1 MYKKVVSLMAFVLAV
16 NLVQA
21 GFGAD
26 PSLVGWWRLEDG
38 SGTVAKDSSDCGNDG
53 ILMNG
58 PGWVTGKW
66 GGALEFNGVDQWVE
80 APHDETLTVDTEV
93 TVMAWINT
101 ERYKGGATASNTW
114 QGIVSKGNG
123 PRSYSFYTR
132 DGGSLHFSVG
142 PSGGFYG
149 SNSTGTLPLNEWVH
163 VCAMVIDGE
172 HQYYIDGEDAGRA
185 QSGVVLPGASDTSPV
200 YFGRVAA
207 AVSNTAFLGMIDD
220 VRIYNRSLSQEDVL
234 EAMNDNAGGAP
245 LAYGPSPEDGAMVEA
260 TWANLTWYPGDFA
273 VSHDVYFGTH
283 FDDVNEG
290 IDTFVGNTV
299 STFQVVGFP
308 GFPVPDGL
316 QPGTMYYWRVDEV
329 NEADPNS
336 PWKGHVWSF
345 LVPSKTAYHP
355 NPADGQEYIDPE
367 VTLSWMPGTGAVMHT
382 VYLGDNFDEIN
393 SATGGTPQPEAT
405 YNPGILERGKTYYW
419 RVDEFDG
426 VLTHEGDVW
435 SFTTKPDIPIT
446 DTELL
451 CWWSLDEGQG
461 TIVLDRSGHG
471 ADGEVIGDPQWVD
484 GVDGGA
490 LNFDGATEAVTCYF
504 TDETWSAYTLAVWAK
519 SNRLGQV
526 NNSGICATYLTTNG
540 GFQLSYDNFNNYQYH
555 ADVDQIIGPASLG
568 WVHLAVTYDG
578 TIATAY
584 YNGEFV
590 ATFTPGADDLLANK
604 HAIGVNRVED
614 HRFDGSVDDFR
625 VYSRAMS
632 QEEIQEIMRG
642 DPLLAW
648 RPSPADGSNPDID
661 AAIPLTWSPGDGA
674 SQHDVYVDTDKDA
687 VTAADATDTTGVYRG
702 RQSSTTY
709 TPGDV
714 EWGGGPYYWRVDEV
728 NADGTITKGRIWD
741 FTVADFVL
749 VDDFESYTDDD
760 VNGEAIWQ
768 HWIDGFGVPGNGAQV
783 GYLLPPYAEQTVI
796 NNGLQSMPFIY
807 DNTAGAT
814 NSEALMALTAPR
826 DWTRHGLANLSLWFR
841 GYPASVGSFVEA
853 PAGTYTMTAS
863 GADIWGTADEFYFA
877 YKTLTGTGSI
887 IARVNS
893 VENTNGWAKAGV
905 MIRETLEAGSKYAI
919 GCITPENG
927 VAFQGRTA
935 TDGTC
940 FGTSEDGITAPHWV
954 KLERDAS
961 GNFTVSHSTNG
972 TTWQTVADS
981 VPTNISMT
989 SSVYIGLAL
998 TSHDAAQTC
1007 QAVFSN
1013 VTTTGNV
1020 SGPWTHQDIGIT
1032 SNAAEPLYVELANA
1046 NGASGVVAHEDP
1058 AAATVEQWTE
1068 WRIPLQA
1075 FADQGVNL
1083 SDVDSIAL
1091 GAGSKAGT
1099 ATTGGSGTMYFD
1111 DIRLYRP

>member
-1 MYKKVVSLMAFVLAV
+1 MMYKKAVSLVTFVLVVS
-16 NLVQA
+16 LVQA

-26 PSLVGWWRLEDG
+26 TSLVGWWRLEDG
-38 SGTVAKDSSDCGNDG
+38 SGTVAKDSSNYGNDG
-53 ILMNG
+53 TLVNG
-58 PGWVTGKW
+58 PTWVTGKW
-66 GGALEFNGVDQWVE
+66 GGALKFNGVDQWVE
-80 APHDETLTVDTEV
+80 APHNETLTVDTEV

-114 QGIVSKGNG
+114 QGIVSKGNA
-123 PRSYSFYTR
+123 PRSYSFYTK
-132 DGGSLHFSVG
+132 DGGNLHFSVG
-142 PSGGFYG
+142 PSGGYYG
-149 SNSTGTLPLNEWVH
+149 SVSTGTLPLNEWVH

-185 QSGVVLPGASDTSPV
+185 QSGVVLPGSSDTSPV

-207 AVSNTAFLGMIDD
+207 AVANTAYLGMIDD
-220 VRIYNRSLSQEDVL
+220 VRIYRRGLSQEEVL
-234 EAMNDNAGGAP
+234 EAMNDDAGGSP
-245 LAYGPSPEDGAMVEA
+245 LAYGPSPEDGAVVEA
-260 TWANLTWYPGDFA
+260 AWANLSWNPGDFA
-273 VSHDVYFGTH
+273 VSHDIYFGTD

-290 IDTFVGNTV
+290 IDTFVGNTT

-308 GFPVPDGL
+308 GFPAPGGL
-316 QPGTMYYWRVDEV
+316 QPGTAYYWRVDEV

-345 LVPSKTAYHP
+345 FVPSKTAYNP
-355 NPADGQEYIDPE
+355 NPADGQRYVDPE
-367 VTLSWMPGTGAVMHT
+367 ITLSWMPGTGAIMHT
-382 VYLGDNFDEIN
+382 VYFGDNFDEIN
-393 SATGGTPQPEAT
+393 SAAGGNPQPEAT
-405 YNPGILERGKTYYW
+405 YNPGELERGKTYYW

-426 VLTHEGDVW
+426 IVTNKGAVW

-446 DTELL
+446 NPELL

-471 ADGEVIGDPQWVD
+471 ADGTIVGHPQWVD

-490 LNFDGATEAVTCYF
+490 LNFDGAIEAVTYNF
-504 TDETWSAYTLAVWAK
+504 EDETWTAYTLAVWAK
-519 SNRLGQV
+519 SNRLNQV

-555 ADVDQIIGPASLG
+555 ADVDQILGPASLG

-578 TIATAY
+578 AIATAY

-604 HAIGVNRVED
+604 YGLGVNRVED
-614 HRFDGSVDDFR
+614 HRLDGSVDDFR
-625 VYSRAMS
+625 VYSRALS

-661 AAIPLTWSPGDGA
+661 SAIPLSWSPGESA
-674 SQHDVYVDTDKDA
+674 SQHDVYVGTDKDA
-687 VTAADATDTTGVYRG
+687 VTSADATDTTGIYRG
-702 RQSSTTY
+702 RQSARTY

-728 NADGTITKGRIWD
+728 NTDGTVTKGRIWD
-741 FTVADFVL
+741 FTVADFIL

-760 VNGEAIWQ
+760 ANGKAIWQ
-768 HWIDGFGVPGNGAQV
+768 AWLDGYGVADNGSQV
-783 GYLLPPYAEQTVI
+783 GYLLPPYAEKTIV
-796 NNGLQSMPFIY
+796 NSGLQSMPFVY
-807 DNTAGAT
+807 DNTSAT
-814 NSEALMALTAPR
+814 NSEAAMALTTPR
-826 DWTRHGLANLSLWFR
+826 DWTRHGLAHLSLWFQ
-841 GYPASVGSFVEA
+841 GYPASDGSFIET

-863 GADIWGTADEFYFA
+863 GADIWGTADEFHLA

-887 IARVNS
+887 IAKVNS

-905 MIRETLEAGSKYAI
+905 MIRETLDAGSKYAFA
-919 GCITPENG
+919 CITPENG

-940 FGTSEDGITAPHWV
+940 FSTSENGIAAPHWV

-961 GNFTVSHSTNG
+961 GNFSVSHSTNG
-972 TTWQTVADS
+972 TTWQAVADS

-1013 VTTTGNV
+1013 VTTSGNV
-1020 SGPWTHQDIGIT
+1020 SG
-1032 SNAAEPLYVELANA
+1032 
-1046 NGASGVVAHEDP
+1046 
-1058 AAATVEQWTE
+1058 QW
-1068 WRIPLQA
+1068 
-1075 FADQGVNL
+1075 
-1083 SDVDSIAL
+1083 
-1091 GAGSKAGT
+1091 
-1099 ATTGGSGTMYFD
+1099 
-1111 DIRLYRP
+1111 